1 MAAGV
6 TNAAPIGGGL
16 KVIASGSQSLGSPVN
31 VTLPQ
36 PASFL
41 LFQEWRIESFD
52 NQAMQSSGMLVP
64 GDTAIEPDGASTTT
78 LVSFTGTEFYYTK
91 DEYNADEY
99 TLKYIAL
106 G

>member
-16 KVIASGSQSLGSPVN
+16 KVIASGSQSLGYSVN

-41 LFQEWRIESFD
+41 LFQEWRIRGS
-52 NQAMQSSGMLVP
+52 NNRIMQSSGMLVP
-64 GDTAIEPDGASTTT
+64 GDAVIELDGASTTT
-78 LVSFTGTEFYYTK
+78 LVRFTGTQFYYTK
-91 DEYNADEY
+91 DEYGADEY

>member
-6 TNAAPIGGGL
+6 TNAAPMGGGL
-16 KVIASGSQSLGSPVN
+16 KVIASGSQSLGFPVN

-41 LFQEWRIESFD
+41 LFQEWHIESP
-52 NQAMQSSGMLVP
+52 NNRAMQSSGMLVP
-64 GDTAIEPDGASTTT
+64 GDAVIEQDGASTTT
-78 LVSFTGTEFYYTK
+78 LVSFTGTQFYYTK
-91 DEYNADEY
+91 DGYNANEY

>member
-1 MAAGV
+1 MAGGM
-6 TNAAPIGGGL
+6 TNAAPMGGGL
-16 KVIASGSQSLGSPVN
+16 KVIASGSQSLGYPVN

-41 LFQEWRIESFD
+41 LFQEWRIESP
-52 NQAMQSSGMLVP
+52 NNKAMQSSGMLVP
-64 GDTAIEPDGASTTT
+64 GDAVIELDGSSTTT
-78 LVSFTGTEFYYTK
+78 PVSFTGTKFYYTK
-91 DEYNADEY
+91 DTYNADKY

>member
-6 TNAAPIGGGL
+6 TNAAPMGGGL
-16 KVIASGSQSLGSPVN
+16 KVIASGSQSLGYSVN

-41 LFQEWRIESFD
+41 LFQEWRIQGA
-52 NQAMQSSGMLVP
+52 NNRTMQSSGMLVP
-64 GDTAIEPDGASTTT
+64 GDAVIELVGGATTT
-78 LVSFTGTEFYYTK
+78 LASFTGTEFYYTK
-91 DEYNADEY
+91 DAYSANEY

>member
-1 MAAGV
+1 MSAGM
-6 TNAAPIGGGL
+6 TNAVASGGGL
-16 KVIASGSQSLGSPVN
+16 KVIASGSQSLVNSVN

-41 LFQEWRIESFD
+41 LFQEWRIRGSD
-52 NQAMQSSGMLVP
+52 DRTMQSSGMLVP
-64 GDTAIEPDGASTTT
+64 GDTVIDPDGASTTT

-91 DEYNADEY
+91 DMYGADEY

>member
-16 KVIASGSQSLGSPVN
+16 KVIASGSQSLGYPVN

-41 LFQEWRIESFD
+41 LFQEWRTEPPYGQS
-52 NQAMQSSGMLVP
+52 MQSSGMLVP
-64 GDTAIEPDGASTTT
+64 GDTETKLDGSSPTT
-78 LVSFTGTEFYYTK
+78 LVSFTGTQFYYTK
-91 DEYNADEY
+91 GTYDADKY

>member
-1 MAAGV
+1 MRGE
-6 TNAAPIGGGL
+6 TNSSPTGGGL
-16 KVIASGSQSLGSPVN
+16 KVIASGSQSLEDPVN

-41 LFQEWRIESFD
+41 LFQEWRIRSPGD
-52 NQAMQSSGMLVP
+52 RTMQSSGMLVP
-64 GDTAIEPDGASTTT
+64 GDAVIELDGSSTTT
-78 LVSFTGTEFYYTK
+78 LVSFTGTEFYYAKETY
-91 DEYNADEY
+91 DSDEY

>member
-1 MAAGV
+1 MAAGI

-16 KVIASGSQSLGSPVN
+16 KVIASGSQSLGYPVN

-41 LFQEWRIESFD
+41 LFQEWYIESHYS
-52 NQAMQSSGMLVP
+52 QAMQSSGMLVP
-64 GDTAIEPDGASTTT
+64 GDAVIRPDGSSTTT
-78 LVSFTGTEFYYTK
+78 PVSFTGTQFYYTK
-91 DEYNADEY
+91 DGYNADKY

>member
-1 MAAGV
+1 MRGE
-6 TNAAPIGGGL
+6 TNSAPTGGGL
-16 KVIASGSQSLGSPVN
+16 KVIASGSQSLERPVN

-41 LFQEWRIESFD
+41 LFQEWRTVDYD
-52 NQAMQSSGMLVP
+52 NQVMQSSGVLMP
-64 GDTAIEPDGASTTT
+64 GDAVTETSGGSTTT
-78 LVSFTGTEFYYTK
+78 LVSFTGTEFYYAK
-91 DEYNADEY
+91 DTYDSDEY

>member
-1 MAAGV
+1 MRGE
-6 TNAAPIGGGL
+6 TNSAPTGGGL
-16 KVIASGSQSLGSPVN
+16 KVIASGSQSLEDPVN

-41 LFQEWRIESFD
+41 LFQEWHTMNYN
-52 NQAMQSSGMLVP
+52 NQVMQSSGVLMP
-64 GDTAIEPDGASTTT
+64 GDAVTVSSAASTKT
-78 LVSFTGTEFYYTK
+78 LVSFTGTEFYYAKETY
-91 DEYNADEY
+91 DSDEY